1 MARVNNSDEILQSTL
16 TALKDKTEGVNLLVS
31 GCFLEDVSAIDL
43 MSEADMVLIVE
54 QRKVSKFAEVEKL
67 LETVVNMNKP
77 LLGYIMY

>member
-1 MARVNNSDEILQSTL
+1 
-16 TALKDKTEGVNLLVS
+16 
-31 GCFLEDVSAIDL
+31 
-43 MSEADMVLIVE
+43 MSEADMVLVVE